1 MRIGVTGAS
10 GMVGIN
16 VCKEILSN
24 GDELNILIRED
35 VSYLDG
41 LSCNKFYGDLSD
53 IDTLE
58 KFCDKCDVIIHSA
71 AMISIGFDAYEKVY
85 EVNFIGTKNLLDIS
99 IKKKVKKFIFISTV
113 NAYDKKP
120 LDQNFDEKRELVKK
134 GNAYDMTKALAQE
147 LVTSTEEIETVSIN
161 PTSVLGK
168 NDFKPSRLGKI
179 IKGVHSGKLPFLVD
193 GGLDVIDVED
203 LSKAIYSSISN
214 GKDGESYLISG
225 KFRSFKEMYEV
236 ITKYQ
241 DIKSRMFF
249 FPRLM
254 VELSLP
260 LLSLFPIG
268 LLKRAAEINGKFFPG
283 LENMTKEA
291 IENIINFPKH
301 IDNSKA
307 KKDLGLKISPLE
319 KTIKDT
325 IYE

>member
-1 MRIGVTGAS
+1 M
-10 GMVGIN
+10 
-16 VCKEILSN
+16 
-24 GDELNILIRED
+24 
-35 VSYLDG
+35 
-41 LSCNKFYGDLSD
+41 
-53 IDTLE
+53 
-58 KFCDKCDVIIHSA
+58 
-71 AMISIGFDAYEKVY
+71 Y
-85 EVNFIGTKNLLDIS
+85 EVNFVGTKNLLDAS

-120 LDQNFDEKRELVKK
+120 IDQNFDEKRDLVRK

-179 IKGVHSGKLPFLVD
+179 IKGVYSGKLPFLVD

-214 GKDGESYLISG
+214 GRDGESYLISG
-225 KFRSFKEMYEV
+225 KFRSFKEIYEV

-241 DIKSRMFF
+241 DKKSRIFF

-268 LLKRAAEINGKFFPG
+268 LLKRAAEVNGKFFPG

>member
-58 KFCDKCDVIIHSA
+58 KFCDNCDVIIHSA
-71 AMISIGFDAYEKVY
+71 AMISIGFDAYDQVY
-85 EVNFIGTKNLLDIS
+85 EVNFVGTKNLLDAS

-120 LDQNFDEKRELVKK
+120 IDQNFDEKRELVRK

-179 IKGVHSGKLPFLVD
+179 IKGVYSGKLPFLVD

-214 GKDGESYLISG
+214 GRDGESYLISG
-225 KFRSFKEMYEV
+225 KFRSFKEIYEV

-241 DIKSRMFF
+241 DKKSRIFF

-291 IENIINFPKH
+291 IENIINFPKT

-307 KKDLGLKISPLE
+307 KRDLGLKISSLK
-319 KTIKDT
+319 KTIKES

>member
-16 VCKEILSN
+16 VCKEILSY

-71 AMISIGFDAYEKVY
+71 AMISIGFDAYDQVY
-85 EVNFIGTKNLLDIS
+85 EVNFVGTKNLLDAS

-113 NAYDKKP
+113 NAYDKKT
-120 LDQNFDEKRELVKK
+120 LDQNFDEKRELVRK

-179 IKGVHSGKLPFLVD
+179 IKGVHSGKLPFLVN

-214 GKDGESYLISG
+214 GRDGESYLISG
-225 KFRSFKEMYEV
+225 KFRSFKEIYEV

-241 DIKSRMFF
+241 DKKSRIFF
-249 FPRLM
+249 FPRIM

-268 LLKRAAEINGKFFPG
+268 LLKRAADINGKYFPG

>member
-10 GMVGIN
+10 GMVGIS
-16 VCKEILSN
+16 VCKEILRN

-35 VSYLDG
+35 VNYLDG

-58 KFCDKCDVIIHSA
+58 KFCNKCDVIIHSA

-85 EVNFIGTKNLLDIS
+85 EVNFVGTKNLLDVS

-113 NAYDKKP
+113 NAYNKKP
-120 LDQNFDEKRELVKK
+120 LDQNFDEKRELVRK

-179 IKGVHSGKLPFLVD
+179 IKGVYSGKLPFLVD
-193 GGLDVIDVED
+193 GGLDVIDVGD

-214 GKDGESYLISG
+214 GRDGESYLISG
-225 KFRSFKEMYEV
+225 KFRSFKEIYEV

-241 DIKSRMFF
+241 DKKSRIFF

>member
-16 VCKEILSN
+16 VCKEILRN

-35 VSYLDG
+35 VNYLDG

-85 EVNFIGTKNLLDIS
+85 EVNFVGTKNLLDVS

-113 NAYDKKP
+113 NAYNKKP
-120 LDQNFDEKRELVKK
+120 LDQNFDEKRELVRK

-179 IKGVHSGKLPFLVD
+179 IKGVYSGKLPFLVD
-193 GGLDVIDVED
+193 GGLDVIDVGD

-214 GKDGESYLISG
+214 GRDGESYLISG
-225 KFRSFKEMYEV
+225 KFRSFKEIYEV

-241 DIKSRMFF
+241 DKKSRIFF

>member
-41 LSCNKFYGDLSD
+41 LSSNKFYGDLSD
-53 IDTLE
+53 IDILE

-71 AMISIGFDAYEKVY
+71 AMISIGFDAYDQVY
-85 EVNFIGTKNLLDIS
+85 EVNFVGTKNLLDAS

-120 LDQNFDEKRELVKK
+120 IDQNFDEKRELVRK

-179 IKGVHSGKLPFLVD
+179 IKGVYSGKLPFLVD

-214 GKDGESYLISG
+214 GRDGESYLISG
-225 KFRSFKEMYEV
+225 KFRSFKEIYEV
-236 ITKYQ
+236 IIKYQ
-241 DIKSRMFF
+241 DKKSRIFF

-268 LLKRAAEINGKFFPG
+268 LLKRAAEVNGKFFPG

>member
-1 MRIGVTGAS
+1 MKIGVTGAS

-16 VCKEILSN
+16 VCKEILRN

-35 VSYLDG
+35 VSYLSE
-41 LSCNKFYGDLSD
+41 LPCNKFYGDLSD

-71 AMISIGFDAYEKVY
+71 AMISIGFDAYDQVY
-85 EVNFIGTKNLLDIS
+85 EVNFVGTKNLLDTS
-99 IKKKVKKFIFISTV
+99 IRKKVKKFIFISTV

-120 LDQNFDEKRELVKK
+120 LDQNFDEKRRLVRK

-179 IKGVHSGKLPFLVD
+179 IKGVYSGKLPFLVD

-225 KFRSFKEMYEV
+225 KFRSFKEMFEV
-236 ITKYQ
+236 IKKYQ
-241 DIKSRMFF
+241 DKKSRIFF

-283 LENMTKEA
+283 LT
-291 IENIINFPKH
+291 
-301 IDNSKA
+301 
-307 KKDLGLKISPLE
+307 
-319 KTIKDT
+319 T
-325 IYE
+325 

>member
-24 GDELNILIRED
+24 EDELNILIRED

-41 LSCNKFYGDLSD
+41 FSCNKFYGDLSD
-53 IDTLE
+53 IDILE

-71 AMISIGFDAYEKVY
+71 AMISIGFDAYDQVY
-85 EVNFIGTKNLLDIS
+85 EVNFVGTKNLLDAS

-120 LDQNFDEKRELVKK
+120 IDQNFDEKRELVRK

-179 IKGVHSGKLPFLVD
+179 IKGIYSGKLPFLVD
-193 GGLDVIDVED
+193 GGLDVIDVGD

-214 GKDGESYLISG
+214 GRDGESYLISG
-225 KFRSFKEMYEV
+225 KFRSFKEIYEV

-241 DIKSRMFF
+241 DKKSRIFF

-268 LLKRAAEINGKFFPG
+268 LLKRAAEVNGKFFPG

>member
-53 IDTLE
+53 IDILE

-71 AMISIGFDAYEKVY
+71 AMISIGFDAYDQVY
-85 EVNFIGTKNLLDIS
+85 EVNFVGTKNLLDTS

-120 LDQNFDEKRELVKK
+120 IDQNFDEKRELVRK

-179 IKGVHSGKLPFLVD
+179 IKGVYSGKLPFLVD
-193 GGLDVIDVED
+193 GGLDVIDVGD

-214 GKDGESYLISG
+214 GRDGESYLISG
-225 KFRSFKEMYEV
+225 KFRSFKEIYEV

-241 DIKSRMFF
+241 DKKSRIFF

>member
-53 IDTLE
+53 IDILE

-71 AMISIGFDAYEKVY
+71 AMISIGFDAYDQVY
-85 EVNFIGTKNLLDIS
+85 EVNFVGTKNLLDTS

-120 LDQNFDEKRELVKK
+120 LNQNFDEKRELVRK

-214 GKDGESYLISG
+214 GRDGESYLISG
-225 KFRSFKEMYEV
+225 KFRSFKKIYEV

-241 DIKSRMFF
+241 NKKSRIFF

-268 LLKRAAEINGKFFPG
+268 LLKRAAEVNGKFFPG

>member
-53 IDTLE
+53 IDILE

-71 AMISIGFDAYEKVY
+71 AMISIGFDAYDQVY
-85 EVNFIGTKNLLDIS
+85 EVNFVGTKNLLDTS
-99 IKKKVKKFIFISTV
+99 IKKKVKKFIFISSV

-120 LDQNFDEKRELVKK
+120 IDQNFDEKRELVRK

-179 IKGVHSGKLPFLVD
+179 IKGVYSGKLPFLVD

-214 GKDGESYLISG
+214 GRDGESYLISG
-225 KFRSFKEMYEV
+225 KFRSFKEIYEV

-241 DIKSRMFF
+241 DKKSRIFF

>member
-24 GDELNILIRED
+24 GDELNILIRKD

-53 IDTLE
+53 IDILE

-71 AMISIGFDAYEKVY
+71 AMISIGFDAYDQVY
-85 EVNFIGTKNLLDIS
+85 EVNFVGTKNLLDAS
-99 IKKKVKKFIFISTV
+99 IKKKVKKFIFISSV

-120 LDQNFDEKRELVKK
+120 IDQNFDEKRELVRK

-214 GKDGESYLISG
+214 GRDGESYLISG
-225 KFRSFKEMYEV
+225 KFRSFKKIYEV

-241 DIKSRMFF
+241 DKKSRIFF

-268 LLKRAAEINGKFFPG
+268 LLKRAAEVNGKFFPG

>member
-16 VCKEILSN
+16 VCKEILRN

-35 VSYLDG
+35 VSYLSE
-41 LSCNKFYGDLSD
+41 LPCNKFYGDLSD

-71 AMISIGFDAYEKVY
+71 AMISIGFDAYDKVY
-85 EVNFIGTKNLLDIS
+85 EVNFVGTKNLLDTS
-99 IKKKVKKFIFISTV
+99 IRKKVKKFIFISTV

-203 LSKAIYSSISN
+203 LSKAIYSAISN

-225 KFRSFKEMYEV
+225 KFRSFKEMFEV
-236 ITKYQ
+236 IKKHQ
-241 DIKSRMFF
+241 DKKSRIFF

-268 LLKRAAEINGKFFPG
+268 LLKRAAEVNGKFFPG

>member
-53 IDTLE
+53 IDILE

-71 AMISIGFDAYEKVY
+71 AMISIGFDAYDQVY
-85 EVNFIGTKNLLDIS
+85 EVNFVGTKNLLDAS

-120 LDQNFDEKRELVKK
+120 IHQNFDEKRELVRK

-179 IKGVHSGKLPFLVD
+179 IKGVYSGKLPFLVD

-214 GKDGESYLISG
+214 GRDGESYLISG
-225 KFRSFKEMYEV
+225 KFRSFKEIYEV

-241 DIKSRMFF
+241 DKKSRIFF

-268 LLKRAAEINGKFFPG
+268 LLKRAAEVNGKFFPG

>member
-24 GDELNILIRED
+24 GDELNILIRDD

-71 AMISIGFDAYEKVY
+71 AMISIGFDAYDQVY
-85 EVNFIGTKNLLDIS
+85 EVNFVGTKNLLDAS

-120 LDQNFDEKRELVKK
+120 LDQNFDEKRELVRK

-179 IKGVHSGKLPFLVD
+179 IKGVYSGKLPFLVD

-214 GKDGESYLISG
+214 GRDGESYLISG
-225 KFRSFKEMYEV
+225 KFRSFKKIYEV

-241 DIKSRMFF
+241 NKKSRIFF

-268 LLKRAAEINGKFFPG
+268 LLKRAAEVNGKFFPG

>member
-53 IDTLE
+53 IDILE

-71 AMISIGFDAYEKVY
+71 AMISIGFDAYDQVY
-85 EVNFIGTKNLLDIS
+85 EVNFVGTKNLLDAS

-120 LDQNFDEKRELVKK
+120 LDQNFDEKRELVRK

-179 IKGVHSGKLPFLVD
+179 IKGVYSGKLPFLVD
-193 GGLDVIDVED
+193 GGLDVIDVDD

-214 GKDGESYLISG
+214 GRDGESYLISG
-225 KFRSFKEMYEV
+225 KFRSFKEIYEV

-241 DIKSRMFF
+241 NKKSRIFF

-268 LLKRAAEINGKFFPG
+268 LLKRAAEVNGKFFPG

>member
-41 LSCNKFYGDLSD
+41 LSCSKFYGDLSD
-53 IDTLE
+53 IDILE

-71 AMISIGFDAYEKVY
+71 AMISIGFDAYDQVY
-85 EVNFIGTKNLLDIS
+85 EVNFVGTKNLLDTS

-120 LDQNFDEKRELVKK
+120 IDQNFDEKRELVRK

-179 IKGVHSGKLPFLVD
+179 IKGVYSGKLPFLVD

-214 GKDGESYLISG
+214 GRDGESYLISG
-225 KFRSFKEMYEV
+225 KFRSFKEIYEV

-241 DIKSRMFF
+241 DKKSRIFF

>member
-24 GDELNILIRED
+24 EDELNILIRED

-53 IDTLE
+53 IDILE

-71 AMISIGFDAYEKVY
+71 AMISIGFDAYDQVY
-85 EVNFIGTKNLLDIS
+85 EVNFVGTKNLLDAS

-120 LDQNFDEKRELVKK
+120 IDQNFDEKRELVRK
-134 GNAYDMTKALAQE
+134 GNAYDLTKALAQE

-214 GKDGESYLISG
+214 GRDGESYLISG
-225 KFRSFKEMYEV
+225 KFRSFKEIYEV

-241 DIKSRMFF
+241 YKKSRIFF

-268 LLKRAAEINGKFFPG
+268 LLKRAAEVNGKFFPG

>member
-41 LSCNKFYGDLSD
+41 LSCKKFYGDLSD
-53 IDTLE
+53 IDILE

-71 AMISIGFDAYEKVY
+71 AMISIGFDAYDQVY
-85 EVNFIGTKNLLDIS
+85 EVKFVGTKNLLDAS
-99 IKKKVKKFIFISTV
+99 SKKKVKKFIFISTV

-120 LDQNFDEKRELVKK
+120 IDQNFDEKRELVRK

-179 IKGVHSGKLPFLVD
+179 IKGVYSGKLPFLVD

-214 GKDGESYLISG
+214 GRDGESYLISG
-225 KFRSFKEMYEV
+225 KFRSFKEIYEV

-241 DIKSRMFF
+241 DKKSRIFF

>member
-24 GDELNILIRED
+24 GDEINILIRED

-53 IDTLE
+53 IGTLE

-71 AMISIGFDAYEKVY
+71 AMISIGFDAYDQVY
-85 EVNFIGTKNLLDIS
+85 EVNFVGTKNLLDAS

-120 LDQNFDEKRELVKK
+120 LDQNFDEKRELVRK
-134 GNAYDMTKALAQE
+134 GNAYDMTKALAHE

-193 GGLDVIDVED
+193 GGLDVIDVGD

-214 GKDGESYLISG
+214 GRDGESYLISG
-225 KFRSFKEMYEV
+225 KFRSFKEIYEV

-241 DIKSRMFF
+241 DKKSRIFF
-249 FPRLM
+249 FPRIM

-268 LLKRAAEINGKFFPG
+268 LLKRAADINGKYFPG

>member
-16 VCKEILSN
+16 VCKEILRN

-35 VSYLDG
+35 TSYLDG

-85 EVNFIGTKNLLDIS
+85 EVNFVGTKNLLDAS

-193 GGLDVIDVED
+193 GGLDVIDVGD

-214 GKDGESYLISG
+214 GRDGESYLISG
-225 KFRSFKEMYEV
+225 KFRSFKEIYEV

-241 DIKSRMFF
+241 DKKSRIFF

>member
-1 MRIGVTGAS
+1 VRIGVTGAS

-16 VCKEILSN
+16 LCKEILSN
-24 GDELNILIRED
+24 GDELNILIRKD

-58 KFCDKCDVIIHSA
+58 KFCDKCDIIIHSA

-85 EVNFIGTKNLLDIS
+85 EVNFVGTKNLLVAS

-113 NAYDKKP
+113 NAFDKKP
-120 LDQNFDEKRELVKK
+120 LDQNFDEKRELVRK

-179 IKGVHSGKLPFLVD
+179 IKGVHSGKLPFLVN

-241 DIKSRMFF
+241 DKKSRIFF